1 MNIKQKAFLVIKMQQ
16 ILNRLHAVDSIAKS
30 IEKFSSDS
38 YDTYKDVTIGDMREL
53 VVDLHTATGRL
64 EILIK
69 VVDEEVHEMTLN
81 ELKKLS
87 NDDPIL

>member
-53 VVDLHTATGRL
+53 VVDLHTETGRL